1 MVDIAESPPQPQV
14 VIFSGPNE
22 KIYDNFHQF
31 ICILINSFHN
41 VETKWTLGLS
51 NTHFSENINFSLS
64 VHYNL
69 SYSFKII
76 QVLRM
81 CC

>member
-1 MVDIAESPPQPQV
+1 MHFKKLAQMVDIAESPPQPQV

-41 VETKWTLGLS
+41 VETK
-51 NTHFSENINFSLS
+51 
-64 VHYNL
+64 
-69 SYSFKII
+69 
-76 QVLRM
+76 
-81 CC
+81 